1 MKNLGK
7 ITATIEW
14 KRSMDL
20 AISMHQVTCQML
32 NEKNGSKELAER
44 LLQSVF
50 KIETRITE
58 SYHSWVFTQ
67 SELFCMARYHLA
79 ETEFYLECAFRYKC
93 IGYSDYVRLLS
104 DIVHVRNLLNERI
117 DQLQKKKRL
126 LVH

>member
-58 SYHSWVFTQ
+58 RYHSWVFTK
-67 SELFCMARYHLA
+67 SELF
-79 ETEFYLECAFRYKC
+79 
-93 IGYSDYVRLLS
+93 
-104 DIVHVRNLLNERI
+104 
-117 DQLQKKKRL
+117 
-126 LVH
+126 